1 MTGITRDLGRLL
13 RHFGKETAVLVKV
26 GPSSRE
32 E

>member
-1 MTGITRDLGRLL
+1 MTGITRDLGRLQG
-13 RHFGKETAVLVKV
+13 HFGKEAAILVKV